1 MADEDN
7 ESIHNENNE
16 NNRVRTLRDYMNPTR
31 TSARSCIV
39 FPPDA
44 SHFNFKPGIIQLL
57 PTFLRLELENPYLH
71 LREFEEVC
79 NTYNDLNCSINT
91 IRLKFFPFS
100 LKDKAK
106 TWL

>member
-1 MADEDN
+1 M
-7 ESIHNENNE
+7 H
-16 NNRVRTLRDYMNPTR
+16 PTR
-31 TSARSCIV
+31 TGSLSCIV

-44 SHFNFKPGIIQLL
+44 SHFNFKLGIIQFLN
-57 PTFLRLELENPYLH
+57 TFHGFESENSYLH

-79 NTYNDLNCSINT
+79 NTCTDQNCSMNI

-106 TWL
+106 TWLQNLRSGSSRT